1 MEWTAWQISLAVVA
15 GLLAGFS
22 KTGIPA
28 AGLLIVPIMALLFP
42 ARLSVG
48 VLLPMLIIADIWA
61 VKHYRHHADHGE
73 LTRLAPGVLVGMVAG
88 AFSLSRMDNGTMERA
103 LGALVLLLLALEG
116 LRAVFPA
123 RVLTDHRVFPWVFGA
138 LAGVATT
145 MGNAAGP
152 IVSLY
157 LLGRSLPKE
166 AFMGTAAWFFLIVN
180 CLKVPLFAHL
190 GIITLEGLIFDA
202 ALIPT
207 ILLGGWIGIAVFSRI
222 SQSFFNRLI
231 LILSAVVGLQLI
243 IGP

>member
-1 MEWTAWQISLAVVA
+1 
-15 GLLAGFS
+15 
-22 KTGIPA
+22 
-28 AGLLIVPIMALLFP
+28 MALLFP
-42 ARLSVG
+42 AKLSVG
-48 VLLPMLIIADIWA
+48 VLLPMLIVGDIWA
-61 VKHYRHHADHGE
+61 VKHYRHYADHGE
-73 LTRLAPGVLVGMVAG
+73 LTRLAPGVLVGMTAG
-88 AFSLSRMDNGTMERA
+88 AFFLSGMNNETMERM

-138 LAGVATT
+138 LAGAATT

-152 IVSLY
+152 IISLY

-166 AFMGTAAWFFLIVN
+166 AFMGTSSWFFLIVN
-180 CLKVPLFAHL
+180 CLKVPLFTYF

-231 LILSAVVGLQLI
+231 LILSAVVGLQLV
-243 IGP
+243 IGF